1 MSYASYGNLGKD
13 PTIPTESEM
22 VELPEIK
29 SEEDRINLLRNYRV
43 VVIDNYTTW
52 CGPCKIVA
60 PHFAKLAKD
69 IAAEYPFVIF
79 AKEDAGLEIDGAPE
93 IRGVPCFHFY
103 VNGNLVK
110 DATCTGGSIDPVK
123 EKLMNII
130 KYMVQ

>member
-1 MSYASYGNLGKD
+1 MEL
-13 PTIPTESEM
+13 ITEADFKNKRAGSA
-22 VELPEIK
+22 IFQF
-29 SEEDRINLLRNYRV
+29 SAN
-43 VVIDNYTTW
+43 W
-52 CGPCKIVA
+52 CGPCKVVA

-69 IAAEYPFVIF
+69 IATEYPFVIF

-110 DATCTGGSIDPVK
+110 DATCTGGSIEPVK

-130 KYMVQ
+130 K